1 MSNSLFQSEYVDV
14 HALVVAYGGLGFLQ
28 YPHPRPHGYAQLLQ
42 PLLREVGQLQQA
54 DLGILEGR
62 RVLLV
67 AQVLD
72 AFRY

>member
-1 MSNSLFQSEYVDV
+1 MPISSEYVDI
-14 HALVVAYGGLGFLQ
+14 HALVVADGGLGFLQ
-28 YPHPRPHGYAQLLQ
+28 YSHPRPHGDAQLLQ

-54 DLGILEGR
+54 DLGLLKGR

-72 AFRY
+72 AFKY